1 MPARGRPRLYDD
13 VADEVVSLRLT
24 KDMSRR
30 LRFNAERR
38 GLSISKY
45 TRYCIEK
52 VLDEE
57 DNMQD
62 AAYVER

>member
-1 MPARGRPRLYDD
+1 MPTRGRPKLYDD

-30 LRFNAERR
+30 LRLNAERHDM
-38 GLSISKY
+38 SISKY
-45 TRYCIEK
+45 VRYCIEK

-57 DNMQD
+57 FTGESYDQF
-62 AAYVER
+62 ER